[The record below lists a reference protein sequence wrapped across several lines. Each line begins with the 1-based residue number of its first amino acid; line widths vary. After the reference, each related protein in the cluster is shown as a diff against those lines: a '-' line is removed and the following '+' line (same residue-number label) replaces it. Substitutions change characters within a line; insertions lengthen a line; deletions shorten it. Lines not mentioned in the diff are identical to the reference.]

1 MAWGW
6 VIEKNVFFFF
16 RVLSACDHCHTLV
29 KFLGKKRKTSRRQTP
44 QGTCS
49 KCYGEDGG
57 EDCLKGTEMTSEKK
71 DHLLSQTVR
80 NYVGGME

>member
-1 MAWGW
+1 MR
-6 VIEKNVFFFF
+6 KTFSFFF
-16 RVLSACDHCHTLV
+16 VCLALV
-29 KFLGKKRKTSRRQTP
+29 ITATHLLNSLEKKEKHLGDRLPRALVA
-44 QGTCS
+44 

>member
-1 MAWGW
+1 MGQSEKRFLCFMCLAL
-6 VIEKNVFFFF
+6 VITTTHLLNSLE
-16 RVLSACDHCHTLV
+16 
-29 KFLGKKRKTSRRQTP
+29 KRKKSKRQTT

-71 DHLLSQTVR
+71 NHLLSQTVR
-80 NYVGGME
+80 S